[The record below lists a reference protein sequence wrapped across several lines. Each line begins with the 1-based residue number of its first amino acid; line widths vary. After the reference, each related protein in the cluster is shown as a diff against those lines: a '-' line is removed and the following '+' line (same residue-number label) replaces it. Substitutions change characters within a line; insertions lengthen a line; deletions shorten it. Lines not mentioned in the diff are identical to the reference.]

1 MACARPRP
9 ERAGCA
15 SCCTVTSTTSVQ
27 PVVSTRAARSPRDP
41 LPPTVPN
48 RTPVSIFKAYDIRGT
63 YPDQIDAE
71 TAWKIGAA
79 MVQFLQAKRLVVGR
93 DMRTMAP
100 EIQDAVI
107 DGMLSQGCD
116 VVDIGLAS
124 TPMVYYAI
132 GKVPC
137 DGGMAVTASHNPK
150 QYIGFKMCRKEA
162 RPLSGDTGI
171 QDIRKLVEAGDFP
184 AAAQRGKREQVD
196 LMQDWCAHIASF
208 AKGIAKVK
216 VCVDYANGMGAN
228 ESPRIFSMIPGLEVI
243 PLYQELDGTF
253 PNHEAN
259 PLKESNLD
267 DLRASVAKHGAAL
280 GLAFDGDAD
289 RCAFVDEAGRT
300 VHADLIT
307 VILARGMLQRHPGK
321 GIIYD
326 LRSSKVV
333 KEEIERL
340 GGRPVR
346 ERVGHSFMK
355 ETMRRTDC
363 IGGGELSGHFYFAEN
378 FYTDC
383 GVLAAI
389 LVLNQ
394 LSAERTTLKTAADA
408 LRKYHGSGEIN
419 FKVED
424 KLGMMKAIEQRHQG
438 AQIDWLDGI
447 TVTYPDW
454 WCNVRPSNT
463 EPFLRMCLEA
473 DTEELMEQKRAEFI
487 ALLGEPADH

>member
-1 MACARPRP
+1 M
-9 ERAGCA
+9 
-15 SCCTVTSTTSVQ
+15 
-27 PVVSTRAARSPRDP
+27 
-41 LPPTVPN
+41 
-48 RTPVSIFKAYDIRGT
+48 SIFKAYDIRGT
-63 YPDQIDAE
+63 YPDQIDAK
-71 TAWKIGAA
+71 TAFRIGAA
-79 MVQFLQAKRLVVGR
+79 MVRFLSARRLVVGR

-132 GKVPC
+132 GKIPC

-150 QYIGFKMCRKEA
+150 QYIGFKLCRAEA

-171 QDIRKLVEAGDFP
+171 LDIRRMVEGGELQ
-184 AAAQRGKREQVD
+184 AAARFGKRDFVD
-196 LMQDWCAHIASF
+196 MKRDWVKHIAGF
-208 AKGIAKVK
+208 ARDIRPMTIG
-216 VCVDYANGMGAN
+216 VDYANGMGAN
-228 ESPRIFSMIPGLEVI
+228 ESPEIFAAIPGLSVV
-243 PLYQELDGTF
+243 PLYQQLDGTF

-267 DLRASVAKHGAAL
+267 DLRKLVKQHKAPL

-307 VILARGMLQRHPGK
+307 VILARDMLRRHPGK

-333 KEEIERL
+333 PEEIL
-340 GGRPVR
+340 KMGGRPVR

-378 FYTDC
+378 YFTDC

-389 LVLNQ
+389 LVMNEISRSGLSLKQ
-394 LSAERTTLKTAADA
+394 LADP
-408 LRKYHGSGEIN
+408 LRRYFGTGEIN
-419 FKVED
+419 FQVED
-424 KLGMMKAIEQRHQG
+424 KEGRMQAVAARY
-438 AQIDWLDGI
+438 ADARIDHLDGI

-454 WCNVRPSNT
+454 WVNVRPSNT

-473 DTEELMEQKRAEFI
+473 DTAALRDQKKQELMAI
-487 ALLGEPADH
+487 LGAPADH

>member
-1 MACARPRP
+1 M
-9 ERAGCA
+9 
-15 SCCTVTSTTSVQ
+15 
-27 PVVSTRAARSPRDP
+27 
-41 LPPTVPN
+41 
-48 RTPVSIFKAYDIRGT
+48 SIFKAYDIRGT
-63 YPDQIDAE
+63 YPDQIDANN
-71 TAWKIGAA
+71 AFRIGAA
-79 MVQFLQAKRLVVGR
+79 MVQFLGARRLVVGR

-107 DGMLSQGCD
+107 EGMMSQGCD

-132 GKVPC
+132 GKIEC

-150 QYIGFKMCRKEA
+150 QYIGFKMCRGEA
-162 RPLSGDTGI
+162 RPLSGDSGI
-171 QDIRKLVEAGDFP
+171 KDIQQLVESGDLEP
-184 AAAQRGKREQVD
+184 KADKGKREQVD
-196 LMQDWCAHIASF
+196 LMDDWCAHIAGF
-208 AKGIAKVK
+208 ARHVAPMK

-228 ESPRIFSMIPGLEVI
+228 ESPDIFSRIEGLEVV
-243 PLYQELDGTF
+243 PMYDELDGTF

-267 DLRASVAKHGAAL
+267 VLRDAVKKHGATM
-280 GLAFDGDAD
+280 GLSFDGDAD

-307 VILARGMLQRHPGK
+307 VILARGFLERHPGK

-333 KEEIERL
+333 PEEVTRL

-355 ETMRRTDC
+355 ETMRKEDC

-378 FYTDC
+378 FFTDC

-389 LVLNQ
+389 EVMNQ
-394 LSAERTTLKTAADA
+394 LSKEGKSLKVAADE
-408 LRKYHGSGEIN
+408 LRKYHGTGEIN

-424 KLGMMKAIEQRHQG
+424 KAGKMKEVEQRFADG
-438 AQIDWLDGI
+438 KIDFLDGI
-447 TVTYPDW
+447 TVTYDDW
-454 WCNVRPSNT
+454 WANVRPSNT

-473 DTEELMEQKRAEFI
+473 DTRELMEQKRAELFEV
-487 ALLGEPADH
+487 LGTPVDH

>member
-1 MACARPRP
+1 
-9 ERAGCA
+9 
-15 SCCTVTSTTSVQ
+15 
-27 PVVSTRAARSPRDP
+27 
-41 LPPTVPN
+41 
-48 RTPVSIFKAYDIRGT
+48 VSIFKAYDIRGT
-63 YPDQIDAE
+63 YPDQIDAR
-71 TAWKIGAA
+71 TAFAIGAA
-79 MVQFLQAKRLVVGR
+79 MVRFLSAKRLVVGR

-107 DGMLSQGCD
+107 DGMLSMGCD

-132 GKVPC
+132 GTLPC
-137 DGGMAVTASHNPK
+137 DGGLAVTASHNPK
-150 QYIGFKMCRKEA
+150 QYIGFKLCRQEA
-162 RPLSGDTGI
+162 RPMSADTGI
-171 QDIRKLVEAGDFP
+171 REIEKLVQAGGFKP
-184 AAAQRGKREQVD
+184 AARQGKRDFVD
-196 LMQDWCAHIASF
+196 VKRRWVEHIASF
-208 AKGIAKVK
+208 AKGIAPMT

-228 ESPRIFSMIPGLEVI
+228 ESPQIFAKIPGLRVV
-243 PLYQELDGTF
+243 PLYEQLDGTF

-267 DLRASVAKHGAAL
+267 DLRAAVKKHRAAL

-289 RCAFVDEAGRT
+289 RCAFVDEEGRT

-333 KEEIERL
+333 PEEIVKL

-383 GVLAAI
+383 GVLAAV

-394 LSAERTTLKTAADA
+394 LSAEKTTLKRAADA
-408 LRKYHGSGEIN
+408 LRKYHGTGEIN

-424 KLGMMKAIEQRHQG
+424 KAAAMRAVEAAFAD

-454 WCNVRPSNT
+454 WVNVRPSNT
-463 EPFLRMCLEA
+463 EPLLRMCLEA
-473 DTEELMEQKRAEFI
+473 DTAALMVEKRDRMF
-487 ALLGEPADH
+487 ALLGQPVDH

>member
-1 MACARPRP
+1 M
-9 ERAGCA
+9 
-15 SCCTVTSTTSVQ
+15 
-27 PVVSTRAARSPRDP
+27 
-41 LPPTVPN
+41 
-48 RTPVSIFKAYDIRGT
+48 SIFKAYDIRGT
-63 YPDQIDAE
+63 YPDQIDAKM
-71 TAWKIGAA
+71 AFKIGAA
-79 MVQFLQAKRLVVGR
+79 MVRFLSAKRLVVGR

-100 EIQDAVI
+100 QIQDAVI

-132 GKVPC
+132 GKIPC

-150 QYIGFKMCRKEA
+150 QYIGFKMCRGQA

-171 QDIRKLVEAGDFP
+171 QEIRKMAEAGDLP
-184 AAAQRGKREQVD
+184 AAERRGKRDFVD
-196 LMQDWCAHIASF
+196 VTKDWVQHIAGF
-208 AKGIAKVK
+208 ARGIVPMKI
-216 VCVDYANGMGAN
+216 CVDYANGMGAN
-228 ESPRIFSMIPGLEVI
+228 ESPAIFAAIPGLQVV
-243 PLYQELDGTF
+243 PLYDELDGTF

-267 DLRASVAKHGAAL
+267 VLRDLVKKERAPI
-280 GLAFDGDAD
+280 GLSFDGDAD
-289 RCAFVDEAGRT
+289 RCAFVDEEGRT

-307 VILARGMLQRHPGK
+307 VILARDMLRRHPGK

-333 KEEIERL
+333 PEEITKM

-378 FYTDC
+378 YFTDC

-389 LVLNQ
+389 CVLNE
-394 LSAERTTLKTAADA
+394 LSASGKTLKQLADP
-408 LRKYHGSGEIN
+408 LRKYFGTGEIN
-419 FKVED
+419 FQVDD
-424 KLGMMKAIEQRHQG
+424 KEGRMRDVAAKYAD
-438 AQIDWLDGI
+438 ATIDYLDGI

-454 WCNVRPSNT
+454 WVNVRPSNT

-473 DTEELMEQKRAEFI
+473 DTAALCAQKKQELMAI
-487 ALLGEPADH
+487 LGSPADH

>member
-1 MACARPRP
+1 MDA
-9 ERAGCA
+9 
-15 SCCTVTSTTSVQ
+15 TSAV
-27 PVVSTRAARSPRDP
+27 AM
-41 LPPTVPN
+41 
-48 RTPVSIFKAYDIRGT
+48 
-63 YPDQIDAE
+63 
-71 TAWKIGAA
+71 GAA
-79 MVQFLQAKRLVVGR
+79 MVQLLRAKRLVVGR

-100 EIQDAVI
+100 AIQDAVI

-132 GKVPC
+132 ATLPC
-137 DGGMAVTASHNPK
+137 DGGLAVTASHNPK
-150 QYIGFKMCRKEA
+150 QYIGFKLCRAGA
-162 RPLSGDTGI
+162 RPMSADTGI
-171 QDIRKLVEAGDFP
+171 REIEALVAQGGLEP
-184 AAAQRGKREQVD
+184 AARKGKRDFVD
-196 LMQDWCAHIASF
+196 VRKDWIAHIAGF
-208 AKGIAKVK
+208 AKGIAPMT

-228 ESPRIFSMIPGLEVI
+228 ESPAIFARIPGLQVV
-243 PLYQELDGTF
+243 PLYEPLDGTF

-267 DLRASVAKHGAAL
+267 DLRAAVKQHRAAL

-289 RCAFVDEAGRT
+289 RCAFVDEDGRT

-333 KEEIERL
+333 PEEVTRL

-355 ETMRRTDC
+355 ETMRKQDC

-383 GVLAAI
+383 GVLAAV

-394 LSAERTTLKTAADA
+394 LSAENTTLKQAADA
-408 LRKYHGSGEIN
+408 LRKYHGTGEIN
-419 FKVED
+419 FKVAD
-424 KLGMMKAIEQRHQG
+424 KDGLMKQVAATYTDARV
-438 AQIDWLDGI
+438 DWLDGV
-447 TVTYPDW
+447 TVTYPNW
-454 WCNVRPSNT
+454 WVNVRPSNT
-463 EPFLRMCLEA
+463 EPLLRMCLEA
-473 DTEELMEQKRAEFI
+473 DTPQLMAKKRDELF
-487 ALLGEPADH
+487 ALLGEPVDH

>member
-1 MACARPRP
+1 M
-9 ERAGCA
+9 
-15 SCCTVTSTTSVQ
+15 
-27 PVVSTRAARSPRDP
+27 
-41 LPPTVPN
+41 
-48 RTPVSIFKAYDIRGT
+48 SIFKAYDIRGT
-63 YPDQIDAE
+63 YPDQIDAD
-71 TAWKIGAA
+71 TAFKIGAG
-79 MVQFLQAKRLVVGR
+79 MVRFLDAKRLVVGR

-107 DGMLSQGCD
+107 EGMLSQGCD

-124 TPMVYYAI
+124 TPMVYFAI

-150 QYIGFKMCRKEA
+150 QYIGFKMCRAEA

-171 QDIRKLVEAGDFP
+171 QDIRALVEGDALAP
-184 AAAQRGKREQVD
+184 APAKGKREQVD
-196 LMQDWCAHIASF
+196 LMDDWCAHIAGF
-208 AKGIAKVK
+208 AKGIAPMK

-228 ESPRIFSMIPGLEVI
+228 ESPAIFERIEGLEIV
-243 PLYQELDGTF
+243 PMYDELDGTF

-267 DLRASVAKHGAAL
+267 VLRDAVKANGAAL
-280 GLAFDGDAD
+280 GLSFDGDAD
-289 RCAFVDEAGRT
+289 RCAFVDEEGRT

-307 VILARGMLQRHPGK
+307 VILARGFLERHPGK

-326 LRSSKVV
+326 LRSSKVLP
-333 KEEIERL
+333 EEVARL

-355 ETMRRTDC
+355 ETMRKEDC

-389 LVLNQ
+389 EVLNQ
-394 LSAERTTLKTAADA
+394 LSKEGRSLKAAADE
-408 LRKYHGSGEIN
+408 LRKYHGTGEVN

-424 KLGMMKAIEQRHQG
+424 KAAKMKEVEQRF
-438 AQIDWLDGI
+438 ADARIDFLDGI
-447 TVTYPDW
+447 TITYDDW
-454 WCNVRPSNT
+454 WANVRPSNT

-473 DTEELMEQKRAEFI
+473 DTAELMEEKRA
-487 ALLGEPADH
+487 ALYDVLGAPVDH